1 MLQEAPK
8 DFSGMTRDGA
18 SPQLLRERCDFAY
31 RRLLPAAGGT
41 LAVSVILSAFL
52 WRSEAPE
59 VVLSW
64 QALMVVLAAF
74 VVGLGWAYRRAADRA
89 EQAGTWARR
98 LAIGAAALGAGWGY
112 GAAVFFPGSVDHQV
126 FLSFIVALVTAGAP
140 PVFSTPWGG
149 YSIFT
154 RAGGVAV

>member
-89 EQAGTWARR
+89 EQAGTGAPR
-98 LAIGAAALGAGWGY
+98 LALRAAALCAGWGH
-112 GAAVFFPGSVDHQV
+112 GPAVVLPGRVDHQ
-126 FLSFIVALVTAGAP
+126 LLLAFILPLVT
-140 PVFSTPWGG
+140 GG
-149 YSIFT
+149 PL
-154 RAGGVAV
+154 